1 MQGVLFPGYFIDNSR
16 PSVYTETIPTREV
29 YYMKY
34 FHVYDRR
41 TFDGL
46 VKNNFIT
53 EDTGFKLQ
61 HTYQM
66 PGQRKFNREAAIGSP
81 LHSLIKEGSRP
92 FYVDRLTGGLRY
104 HPYYFD
110 KALIREYRAL
120 LGDWFLG
127 FQQHELLGRRA
138 DWARVAQ
145 VYEKL
150 GGPCSTVELQEQLFT
165 PEYLTPDGT
174 PIYHLTQG
182 SPAEYTSRPM
192 ITDVKSCTEDVEWLL
207 RRRLDQTDNALF
219 LCCSGHV
226 MFRVGDRMGLN
237 CFVPEL
243 GAQTGHARISVAL
256 ARGLARTKGRMWGVY
271 YECWRRNKPIG
282 NDFGYTKPVF
292 NDTPELNDWHSR
304 QDQFIDDFT
313 TGGLNGGSSRLL
325 QRRIYYFALMSGAQ
339 FLTDEWEM
347 ANNYR
352 DLNTFELSEYGRLK
366 KDFLQFARDHKQVK
380 SHNPFAIVLPCD
392 YEDIQLFGFSRAAV
406 GHKPTLMSFPVS
418 DADAA
423 RFGHVEDL
431 LNYFYRRDMER
442 EVGNE
447 SHTMQNSAF
456 GDLFDI
462 VYADAPPE
470 TLAQYDRL
478 IDADPKGTFAAKYAG
493 RLPVLTSEDFE
504 AVGKQIRDRAAQ
516 VLPITVDSLHWLLSE
531 DENGRYLT
539 VFNNE
544 GNDRTLA
551 EGDHVDHA
559 AADATTTIRTKP
571 GVELS
576 VLYASSPN
584 TRLERLD
591 DGNYSLFLPA
601 TDLVVL
607 RQR

>member
-1 MQGVLFPGYFIDNSR
+1 
-16 PSVYTETIPTREV
+16 
-29 YYMKY
+29 MKY
-34 FHVYDRR
+34 FHVYDHR

-46 VKNNFIT
+46 VKHNFIT

-66 PGQRKFNREAAIGSP
+66 PSERKFNREAATGSK
-81 LHSLIKEGSRP
+81 LHSLIKEGSHP

-110 KALIREYRAL
+110 KSLIREYRNL

-138 DWARVAQ
+138 DWKRVAE
-145 VYEKL
+145 VNEKL
-150 GGPCSTVELQEQLFT
+150 GRPATTLELQEHLFT
-165 PEYLTPDGT
+165 SQYVVYDGT

-182 SPAEYTSRPM
+182 SPAEYTYRPA
-192 ITDVKSCTEDVEWLL
+192 INDLQSCTEDIEWLL
-207 RRRLDQTDNALF
+207 RRRLEQTENSIF

-226 MFRVGDRMGLN
+226 MFRVGQRMGLK

-243 GAQTGHARISVAL
+243 GAQTGHARISVSL
-256 ARGLARTKGRMWGVY
+256 ARGLSRTMGAMWGTY

-292 NDTPELNDWHSR
+292 NATPEVNDWFSR
-304 QDQFIDDFT
+304 QDQFVDDFT
-313 TGGLNGGSSRLL
+313 TAGVNGGSSRLL
-325 QRRIYYFALMSGAQ
+325 QRRIYYYSLMAGAQ
-339 FLTDEWEM
+339 FLSDEWESC
-347 ANNYR
+347 NNFS
-352 DLNTFELSEYGRLK
+352 DLNTFELSEYGQLK
-366 KDFLQFARDHKQVK
+366 KDFLQFARGHKQMDI
-380 SHNPFAIVLPCD
+380 HTPLAIVLPCD

-406 GHKPTLMSFPVS
+406 GHKPTLMTFPVS
-418 DADAA
+418 DADAT
-423 RFGHVEDL
+423 RFGHLEDL
-431 LNYFYRRDMER
+431 LNYFFRRDLEH

-462 VYADAPPE
+462 VYADAPE
-470 TLAQYDRL
+470 EKLAQYDRL
-478 IDADPKGTFAAKYAG
+478 IDADLTGSFAAKYADK
-493 RLPVLTSEDFE
+493 LPVLTCEDFDTL
-504 AVGKQIRDRAAQ
+504 GKQIRDRAAEI
-516 VLPITVDSLHWLLSE
+516 LPITVDSLHWLLSE
-531 DENGRYLT
+531 DESGRYLT

-544 GNDRTLA
+544 GNNRTLA

-576 VLYASSPN
+576 VLYASSPD
-584 TRLERLD
+584 TKLEKVS
-591 DGNYSLFLPA
+591 DGEYKLFLPA
-601 TDLVVL
+601 TDLVIFNY
-607 RQR
+607 